1 VAGRTSPAKAISLC
15 DIRSAA
21 PPPRHIIGILGI
33 KQRGRKP
40 VAKLLDRICSILAV
54 ISALLLLFITFSI
67 GYSIFTR
74 LLRIPS
80 PFWIVQFN
88 EYSLLWMTF
97 LGTAWVLSVDKHVS
111 INIIVQR
118 LGVKT
123 QKYVGIFNSLLGM
136 GLCAVLCGY
145 GIFTTR
151 ETFVR
156 GVIDVQSIDVPKAFV
171 LVIIPLGF
179 LFTFLKFIHRI
190 VLILKD

>member
-1 VAGRTSPAKAISLC
+1 
-15 DIRSAA
+15 
-21 PPPRHIIGILGI
+21 
-33 KQRGRKP
+33 
-40 VAKLLDRICSILAV
+40 
-54 ISALLLLFITFSI
+54 
-67 GYSIFTR
+67 
-74 LLRIPS
+74 
-80 PFWIVQFN
+80 
-88 EYSLLWMTF
+88 MTF

-123 QKYVGIFNSLLGM
+123 RKYVGIFNSLLGM

-145 GIFTTR
+145 GFFTTR